1 MLDYEKVRR
10 WQSPEIRQ
18 VLSPRDAM
26 LYALGLGIG
35 QDPLDPRQL
44 RFATEKNQQVMP
56 SIAALLGYPG
66 PWMRHDRALGID
78 ALRLVHGEQA
88 IELNQPIPLG
98 VPLLG
103 VSRVTRV
110 VDKGTGKGALVY
122 VEKSIREESSGALV
136 ASSRQTLFCRGDGG
150 FSVAGGGD
158 GPAPPMIA
166 TPERAPDVVV
176 SRTTRAEAALIYRLS
191 GDMNPLHA
199 DPDVA
204 SRAGF
209 PRPILHGLA
218 TYGMACHALIEAFC
232 SHEAARLRSLEV
244 RFSSPVFP
252 GDAIEFQYWREGGEI
267 ALRAQVPERK
277 VVVLTHGRAVCD
289 GTVA

>member
-1 MLDYEKVRR
+1 
-10 WQSPEIRQ
+10 
-18 VLSPRDAM
+18 
-26 LYALGLGIG
+26 
-35 QDPLDPRQL
+35 
-44 RFATEKNQQVMP
+44 
-56 SIAALLGYPG
+56 
-66 PWMRHDRALGID
+66 
-78 ALRLVHGEQA
+78 
-88 IELNQPIPLG
+88 
-98 VPLLG
+98 
-103 VSRVTRV
+103 
-110 VDKGTGKGALVY
+110 
-122 VEKSIREESSGALV
+122 
-136 ASSRQTLFCRGDGG
+136 
-150 FSVAGGGD
+150 
-158 GPAPPMIA
+158 MIA

-267 ALRAQVPERK
+267 ALRALVPERK